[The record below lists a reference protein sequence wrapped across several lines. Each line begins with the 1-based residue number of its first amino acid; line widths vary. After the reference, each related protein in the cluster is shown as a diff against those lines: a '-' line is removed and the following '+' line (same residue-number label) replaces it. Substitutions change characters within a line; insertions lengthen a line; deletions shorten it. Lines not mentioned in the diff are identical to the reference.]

1 MKRERKRPR
10 NRKKPVRRRMNAD
23 IAKRARRAL
32 EKYEKLVR
40 QLQAQAEKSEQF
52 LRPEADE

>member
-1 MKRERKRPR
+1 
-10 NRKKPVRRRMNAD
+10 MNAD